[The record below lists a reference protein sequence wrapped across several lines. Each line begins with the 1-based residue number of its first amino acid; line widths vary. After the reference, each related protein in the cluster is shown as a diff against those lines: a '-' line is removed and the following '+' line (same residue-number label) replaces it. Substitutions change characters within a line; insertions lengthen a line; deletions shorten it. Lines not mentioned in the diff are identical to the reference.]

1 MDYSGRG
8 ITVTNALAYC
18 ISLIAVEKSLI
29 GQVPEKEIKP

>member
-18 ISLIAVEKSLI
+18 ISLIAVEKKFDWTS
-29 GQVPEKEIKP
+29 PRKRN